1 LASLSSG
8 FGTATSF
15 QFCKEILQMRSLRS
29 VQISGVGCY
38 VPERVL
44 SNSDLEKMVNTNDEW
59 ILQRTGISE
68 RRILEKGKA
77 TSDMAEEA
85 VRRLCKSVNLDLNR
99 IELLI
104 VATVTPDMF
113 FPATACLLQDKLG
126 IAKTWGFD
134 LSAACCGFVY
144 SLAAGVAFISAGIH
158 SNVVVVG
165 SDTMSSIVD
174 YEDRA
179 TAVLFGDG
187 AGAVLLEPAEDE
199 TNGFLDFYHEIDGSG
214 GPSLQMPAGGS
225 LLPSSCD
232 TVKNRLHY
240 VKQEGQ
246 AVFKYAI
253 RKMEEASRIILERN
267 QFSAQDLRLLIPHQ
281 ANSRIIR
288 GTAERLGLR
297 ENQFILNLQKY
308 GNTTAATIP
317 LAMQDALCA
326 GRLNK
331 GDLVLLASVG
341 AGFTV
346 GTALLRWAF

>member
-1 LASLSSG
+1 
-8 FGTATSF
+8 
-15 QFCKEILQMRSLRS
+15 
-29 VQISGVGCY
+29 
-38 VPERVL
+38 
-44 SNSDLEKMVNTNDEW
+44 MVDTTDEW

-68 RRILEKGKA
+68 RHILEKGRA
-77 TSDMAEEA
+77 TSDMAEQA
-85 VRRLCKSVNLDLNR
+85 VRSLCKSVHLNSDE

-113 FPATACLLQDKLG
+113 FPATACLVQEKLG

-144 SLAAGVAFISAGIH
+144 SLSVGAAFVASGIH
-158 SNVVVVG
+158 SKVVVIG

-187 AGAVLLEPAEDE
+187 AGAVLLEPAKDE
-199 TNGFLDFYHEIDGSG
+199 NNGFIDFYHEVDGSG
-214 GPSLQMPAGGS
+214 GPALNMPAGGS
-225 LLPSSCD
+225 LFPSSCE
-232 TVKNRLHY
+232 TVKNRWHY
-240 VKQEGQ
+240 VKQEGP
-246 AVFKYAI
+246 AVFKFAI
-253 RKMEEASRIILERN
+253 RKMEEASRAILERN
-267 QFSAQDLRLLIPHQ
+267 NLCSQDVRLLIPHQ
-281 ANSRIIR
+281 ANARIIR

-297 ENQFILNLQKY
+297 SDQFVVNLQKY

-317 LAMQDALCA
+317 LAMQDALLA
-326 GRLNK
+326 GQLHK
-331 GDLVLLASVG
+331 GDLVLIASVG

>member
-1 LASLSSG
+1 M
-8 FGTATSF
+8 
-15 QFCKEILQMRSLRS
+15 QPVRP
-29 VQISGVGCY
+29 VQISGVACY
-38 VPERVL
+38 VPDRVL
-44 SNSDLEKMVNTNDEW
+44 TNHDLSRMVDTSDEW

-68 RRILEKGKA
+68 RRIIEKGKA
-77 TSDMAEEA
+77 TSDMAVQA
-85 VRRLCKSVNLDLNR
+85 VRRLCTSVQLDPKE

-113 FPATACLLQDKLG
+113 FPATACLVQDKLG
-126 IAKTWGFD
+126 IPKTWGFD

-144 SLAAGVAFISAGIH
+144 ALSVGAAFVASGSH
-158 SNVVVVG
+158 SKVVVVG
-165 SDTMSSIVD
+165 ADTMSSIVD

-179 TAVLFGDG
+179 TCVIFGDG
-187 AGAVLLEPAEDE
+187 AGAVLLEPARK
-199 TNGFLDFYHEIDGSG
+199 TGNCLIDFYHELSGSG
-214 GPSLQMPAGGS
+214 GLYLNMPAGGS
-225 LLPSSCD
+225 LLPASCE

-246 AVFKYAI
+246 PVFKFAT

-267 QFSAQDLRLLIPHQ
+267 RFAPHDVRLLLPHQ
-281 ANSRIIR
+281 ANARIIR

-297 ENQFILNLQKY
+297 DDQFILNLNKY

-317 LAMQDALCA
+317 LAMQDALTD
-326 GRLNK
+326 GKLK
-331 GDLVLLASVG
+331 EGDLVLLASVG